1 MTFSYNFFGIYLKTV
16 EISLYGKK
24 KYLMLSLLALILIK
38 QSVKKT
44 NLTKAFGPFTTYS
57 FYLSNFLTKISS
69 EIHTNSM
76 YIRLKSKI
84 NKPFHSDLNWKVNIL
99 IRLRIS
105 TQL

>member
-1 MTFSYNFFGIYLKTV
+1 MTFSYIFFGIYLKTV

-69 EIHTNSM
+69 EIHTNSL

-105 TQL
+105 TQ

>member
-1 MTFSYNFFGIYLKTV
+1 
-16 EISLYGKK
+16 
-24 KYLMLSLLALILIK
+24 MLSLLALILIK

-69 EIHTNSM
+69 EIHTNSL

-84 NKPFHSDLNWKVNIL
+84 NKPIHSDLNWKVNML
-99 IRLRIS
+99 ICLRIS
-105 TQL
+105 TQ

>member
-1 MTFSYNFFGIYLKTV
+1 
-16 EISLYGKK
+16 
-24 KYLMLSLLALILIK
+24 MLSFLALILIK

-44 NLTKAFGPFTTYS
+44 NLTKAFGPFTTYR

-69 EIHTNSM
+69 EIHTNSL

-105 TQL
+105 TQ

>member
-1 MTFSYNFFGIYLKTV
+1 MTFSYIFFGIYLETV

-69 EIHTNSM
+69 EIHTNSL

-105 TQL
+105 TQ